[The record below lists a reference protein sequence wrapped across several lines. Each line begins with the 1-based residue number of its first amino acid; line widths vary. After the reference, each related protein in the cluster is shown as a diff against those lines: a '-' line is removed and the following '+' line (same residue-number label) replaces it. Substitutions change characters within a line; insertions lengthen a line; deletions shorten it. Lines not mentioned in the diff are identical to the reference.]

1 MKTLVLATVMA
12 AASPA
17 DTAEPTDDPY
27 GFWKFGQDIVHAAV
41 QARETG
47 TPRADFLAA
56 MGSMDL
62 DDISGNAQV
71 PVAIEIVLES
81 VYLLYIW
88 PLDSDP
94 GDEVAREVMA
104 SICLDARK
112 RRHRG

>member
-27 GFWKFGQDIVHAAV
+27 GFRKFGQDIVHAAV

-47 TPRADFLAA
+47 TPRAEFLAT
-56 MGSMDL
+56 MGLMDL

-71 PVAIEIVLES
+71 PDTIKIVLES

-104 SICLDARK
+104 SICLDVRK